1 METILQPWICRLAP
15 YSGESLSNYLGRFR
29 EANCLSVSRLAEEA
43 RLGSVF
49 IKRLEHFRHNPFPTA
64 SQLEKLAT
72 FMEISPE
79 LLMEMLPVKGVGIKL
94 EPIRLC
100 AACYNEVPY
109 HRLEWQYKITSGCDK
124 HRLRL
129 LSECPKCKARFP
141 IPSQWAGYCQRCGL
155 DLVTMRVYQKSY

>member
-1 METILQPWICRLAP
+1 METSLQPWICRLAP

-43 RLGSVF
+43 GLGSVF

-64 SQLEKLAT
+64 SQLEKLAN
-72 FMEISPE
+72 FMEVSVDT
-79 LLMEMLPVKGVGIKL
+79 LWEMLPEKGIGMKL

-100 AACYNEVPY
+100 AACCQENPY
-109 HRLEWQYKITSGCDK
+109 HRLTWQYKTTSGCEK

-129 LSECPKCKARFP
+129 LSECPKCKARFA
-141 IPSQWAGYCQRCGL
+141 IPSLWTDYCQRCGL
-155 DLVTMRVYQKSY
+155 EFTAMRPSQKFY

>member
-1 METILQPWICRLAP
+1 METILQPWIYRLAP
-15 YSGESLSNYLGRFR
+15 YSGESLSHYLGRFR

-64 SQLEKLAT
+64 SQLEKLAIFT
-72 FMEISPE
+72 EISPE
-79 LLMEMLPVKGVGIKL
+79 LLMMMLPEKGVGMKL

-100 AACYNEVPY
+100 AACYADQSY
-109 HRLEWQYKITSGCDK
+109 HRLEWQYKTTEGCEK

-129 LSECPKCKARFP
+129 LSECPKCKAHFP
-141 IPSQWAGYCQRCGL
+141 IPSLWHGKCQRCGL
-155 DLVTMRVYQKSY
+155 RFSDMQFFQKYY